1 MKKKVLYGF
10 AMALVASASMGTL
23 QSCKDDMSDF
33 KHQYN
38 YDQDSLLKR
47 LSALEGAVQ
56 ACKENCRQEI
66 DALSRRIQTNA
77 DKIDNLDAELR
88 NLAAKLSDY
97 VTYTDL
103 ETKLAELETKLET
116 NCNAYTDQQIA
127 NALAPIITDLNNVK
141 TDLGDLSG
149 VVNGLKE
156 DFSKL
161 SDKVDAN
168 EAAIIA
174 MNTTLENHETALREL
189 NYKLQELEATV
200 LGHTEEIEGL
210 KLEIEGL
217 NNMIEEAFLKIE
229 ETQQFLTQA
238 INMLMNEIEEKFGEL
253 TNRLDNLITGIVL
266 QGTDS
271 PVFGNLNTPLG
282 IQSNILFNWYGYNDN
297 PGFKFPSASSMYNY
311 YDAEPVLTDSDLA
324 ALAPE
329 YQDVKRGIYGDV
341 NLGKLYMTINPAG
354 HFFNEEGFKLEST
367 AENQYPATLKVKKS
381 TEELTFGYT
390 RATVEGNGF
399 YEADVIV
406 EAANIEAAR
415 MDLQDGLKS
424 SMENALKDPSK
435 RTAAALLKGVYSQLN
450 GTLPAYA
457 VRYNWSNNDKD
468 YSVVSNYAVAATTAK
483 PLSYSFLYG
492 KGTDKKLP
500 TFGHIDNFI
509 YKLKDNANFKFDFTG
524 YGLDFEPFSI
534 KIDPLEINA
543 DNVKVTG
550 GELTVNLPPIYVYGN
565 VEGVN
570 KGQLIGEAHP
580 DPVVVEGNDLN
591 NIYAAIEKGI
601 KDAIKDM
608 SGDITGWTN
617 DLQGQINTKVDNMLS
632 DVEVKINKMLKDIGD
647 DITGRVENIIDEFG
661 DQAEPYF
668 KRINRLIDLYNKVAG
683 KINGF
688 LSNPNHYLQVAMFY
702 NQANSNMGLLS
713 NAKSS
718 PTVFTRGNG
727 NFCLYA
733 SSYTGELVCPAYMK
747 YVAVTNVYDAK
758 TGAVAAN
765 AAAERTAVNN
775 AAEYFNTVK
784 SGNTIRY
791 AVPASALKS
800 GLIYEIVY
808 QGVDYSGRTSTQK
821 FYIQVK

>member
-10 AMALVASASMGTL
+10 AMALIASASMGTL
-23 QSCKDDMSDF
+23 QSCKDDLSDF

-38 YDQDSLLKR
+38 YDQDGLLKR
-47 LSALEGAVQ
+47 VSDLETAVQ
-56 ACKENCRQEI
+56 ACRENCRQEM
-66 DALSRRIQTNA
+66 DALNVRITKNEGDI
-77 DKIDNLDAELR
+77 DKLIRD
-88 NLAAKLSDY
+88 LAGVMADY
-97 VTYTDL
+97 VTSTDL
-103 ETKLAELETKLET
+103 ANKLAQLKQE
-116 NCNAYTDQQIA
+116 CNDYTDQQLANKVAEINADIA
-127 NALAPIITDLNNVK
+127 QLK
-141 TDLGDLSG
+141 TELGQQINDLSD
-149 VVNGLKE
+149 VVDGLK
-156 DFSKL
+156 DR
-161 SDKVDAN
+161 VDAN
-168 EAAIIA
+168 EANIA
-174 MNTTLENHETALREL
+174 AMKTTLENHETTLREL

-200 LGHTEEIEGL
+200 LGHTEEIEAL

-217 NNMIEEAFLKIE
+217 NDMIEAAFIKIE

-297 PGFKFPSASSMYNY
+297 RDFKFPSASSMDNY
-311 YDAEPVLTDSDLA
+311 YDADPVLTADELA

-329 YQDVKRGIYGDV
+329 YKDVKKGVYGDV

-354 HFFNEEGFKLEST
+354 HLFNEDGFKLEST

-381 TEELTFGYT
+381 SEELTFGYT

-415 MDLQDGLKS
+415 FDLQDGLKS
-424 SMENALKDPSK
+424 TVEDALKDPSK
-435 RTAAALLKGVYSQLN
+435 RSAVALLKGVYSQLN

-457 VRYNWSNNDKD
+457 VRYNWSNEDKD

-492 KGTDKKLP
+492 KGADKKLP

-509 YKLKDNANFKFDFTG
+509 KNLIDKNLN
-524 YGLDFEPFSI
+524 SI
-534 KIDPLEINA
+534 KIQGQDMEVLGHKIGFANG
-543 DNVKVTG
+543 NVSISTVDHTTLQAEVTG
-550 GELTVNLPPIYVYGN
+550 VTVDGKPIAAVVTTFENPEEAALAINKELSKALAKAIGKAGDRETEAKFEASVSIMLLQMQKQINEVL
-565 VEGVN
+565 EGVN
-570 KGQLIGEAHP
+570 GQVH
-580 DPVVVEGNDLN
+580 
-591 NIYAAIEKGI
+591 
-601 KDAIKDM
+601 DAF
-608 SGDITGWTN
+608 
-617 DLQGQINTKVDNMLS
+617 DN
-632 DVEVKINKMLKDIGD
+632 IGD
-647 DITGRVENIIDEFG
+647 T
-661 DQAEPYF
+661 AESYA
-668 KRINRLIDLYNKVAG
+668 KRLNRLVDLYNKVAG

-688 LSNPNHYLQVAMFY
+688 LANPNHYLQVAMFY

-713 NAKSS
+713 NTLAS
-718 PTVFTRGNG
+718 PTVFNRANG
-727 NFCLYA
+727 NFTLYA

-747 YVAVTNVYDAK
+747 YVAVTNVYDAQTK
-758 TGAVAAN
+758 AVAAN

-775 AAEYFNTVK
+775 AAKFFNTVM

-791 AVPASALKS
+791 AVPSSALKS